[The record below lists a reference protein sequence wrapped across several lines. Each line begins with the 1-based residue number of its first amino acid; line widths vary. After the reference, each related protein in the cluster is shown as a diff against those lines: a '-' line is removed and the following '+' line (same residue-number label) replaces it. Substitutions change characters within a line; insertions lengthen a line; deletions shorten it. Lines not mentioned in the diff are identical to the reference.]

1 MIEKLKKNT
10 KIKLI
15 ALFSA
20 IILWMYV
27 MAVVDP
33 EDTKLYENIPITITN
48 LNEIRDLGLVVDP
61 DEDLVASVYVKG
73 NLSDLQKI
81 SADNIDVYGTVN
93 NPIEGKNQLY
103 LRANATDKVTTDFKS
118 DTIVINLEKNIKEE
132 KDITVKVTGKYEDS
146 VDTVKLDDTTV
157 IISGPRSRIEDVKYV
172 QANFVADKV
181 YSKDYATEIS
191 LQALD
196 SDMKKVDDITFEF
209 DKVKAQVSFLQQKQV
224 KVNPVFENNSGLI
237 QGEDFTISPDVID
250 IKGKSADITNI
261 DSINTEAIN
270 IDDFESDSK
279 VVKLKIPNGVTSD
292 TQSVTVKLSQK
303 NSLVDNFTYSGSELN
318 LLANNDEDISLD
330 NFEIPNNI
338 KVTVKYSD
346 SSQKISKED
355 LKLYI
360 DLSEG
365 FTANKQYNITHNN
378 VDVKS
383 VSIDPKYIKSK

>member
-157 IISGPRSRIEDVKYV
+157 IISGPRSRIED
-172 QANFVADKV
+172 
-181 YSKDYATEIS
+181 EIGRAS
-191 LQALD
+191 CRER
-196 SDMKKVDDITFEF
+196 V
-209 DKVKAQVSFLQQKQV
+209 
-224 KVNPVFENNSGLI
+224 
-237 QGEDFTISPDVID
+237 
-250 IKGKSADITNI
+250 
-261 DSINTEAIN
+261 
-270 IDDFESDSK
+270 
-279 VVKLKIPNGVTSD
+279 
-292 TQSVTVKLSQK
+292 
-303 NSLVDNFTYSGSELN
+303 
-318 LLANNDEDISLD
+318 
-330 NFEIPNNI
+330 
-338 KVTVKYSD
+338 
-346 SSQKISKED
+346 
-355 LKLYI
+355 
-360 DLSEG
+360 
-365 FTANKQYNITHNN
+365 
-378 VDVKS
+378 
-383 VSIDPKYIKSK
+383 

>member
-157 IISGPRSRIEDVKYV
+157 IISGPRSSIEDVKYV

>member
-224 KVNPVFENNSGLI
+224 KVNLVFENNSGLI

>member
-10 KIKLI
+10 KIKIISL
-15 ALFSA
+15 LSA
-20 IILWMYV
+20 IVLWMYV